1 MSDAPAELDA
11 LAPEWDELVGRAH
24 GSPFVRPGWIRAW
37 WRSYGRGELRV
48 LSARRGSR
56 LAGVLPVELRSGR
69 VEAPTNLE
77 SPDFAVVAE
86 DADVAA
92 DLARDALALG
102 GATVLLSPL
111 AVDGDDL
118 PALRA
123 AASKLRHRT
132 LERVR
137 ERSPYIALDGTFD
150 DYAHNR
156 AKLFRDINR
165 RRRRL
170 AEEGTVE
177 VQLSDGTTGLEDLLG
192 EGLRLE
198 GSGWKSAQSTDILSR
213 PEARRL
219 YVEMTS
225 WAAARGIL
233 RLAFLR
239 VDGRPVAFQLGL
251 EEGGAYFFCKGGYD
265 PDYHR
270 FAPGK
275 LLLRE
280 LVERAFGLGLETFEF
295 LGADEPWKLE
305 WTEKRR
311 ERRLFLAFPPTLVG
325 RLAFAAEAYGRP
337 AARKLGVRRLLGR

>member
-11 LAPEWDELVGRAH
+11 LAPEWDALVDRAH

-37 WRSYGRGELRV
+37 WQAYGKGELRV
-48 LSARRGSR
+48 LRVRRDGR

-77 SPDFAVVAE
+77 SPDFALAAE

-92 DLARDALALG
+92 ELARAALG
-102 GATVLLSPL
+102 LGEATVLLSPL
-111 AVDGDDL
+111 EADAEDL

-123 AASKLRHRT
+123 AASELRHRT

-137 ERSPYIALDGTFD
+137 ERSPYIALEGTFD
-150 DYAHNR
+150 DYAHAR
-156 AKLFRDINR
+156 GKLLRDVNR

-177 VQLSDGTTGLEDLLG
+177 VQLSDGTRGLEDLLE
-192 EGLRLE
+192 EGLKLE

-213 PEARRL
+213 PEARSL
-219 YVEMTS
+219 YDEMTS
-225 WAAARGIL
+225 WAAGRGIL

-239 VDGRPVAFQLGL
+239 VDGRAVAFQLGL

-265 PDYHR
+265 PEYHR

-275 LLLRE
+275 LLLRD
-280 LVERAFGLGLETFEF
+280 LVERAFGLGLDTFEF

-305 WTEKRR
+305 WTETRR
-311 ERRLFLAFPPTLVG
+311 ERRLFLAFPPTLAG